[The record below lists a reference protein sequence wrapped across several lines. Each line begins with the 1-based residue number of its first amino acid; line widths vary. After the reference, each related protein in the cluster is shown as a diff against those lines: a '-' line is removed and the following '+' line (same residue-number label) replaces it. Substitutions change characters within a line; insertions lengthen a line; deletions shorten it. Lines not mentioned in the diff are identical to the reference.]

1 MIKRHDVYVDSKDL
15 HVGKVVLY
23 AHSDSVLYYDAEH
36 KTSVNREELLD
47 MLMKGLVL
55 VFDTDSYYYPAFFKD
70 ETSAAKVTVATSIGT
85 GTSTSKEYES
95 KERSKA

>member
-1 MIKRHDVYVDSKDL
+1 MIHRRNIYLDSKDL
-15 HVGKVVLY
+15 CIGKVVLY
-23 AHSDSVLYYDAEH
+23 AHSDNVLYYDAEH

-70 ETSAAKVTVATSIGT
+70 ETSVAKVTVATSIGT
-85 GTSTSKEYES
+85 GTSASKEYQS
-95 KERSKA
+95 KERTEE